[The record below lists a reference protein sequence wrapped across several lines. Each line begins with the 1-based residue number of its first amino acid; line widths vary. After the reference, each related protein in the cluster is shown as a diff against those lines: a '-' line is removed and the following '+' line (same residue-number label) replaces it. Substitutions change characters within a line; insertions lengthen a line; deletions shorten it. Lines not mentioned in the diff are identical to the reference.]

1 MLNIYVCKFIQ
12 RPKVNTVSHPL
23 SLFDLICPGR
33 ISQSN
38 PELASLESLAG
49 QFPLKIPCC

>member
-1 MLNIYVCKFIQ
+1 MLNIYVCKFIH